1 MSRWMKRAVLVLLAA
16 AFTISLTPSA
26 ASATIDGPC
35 EGRYTLSN
43 GEVLDGGRTQI
54 EVDREA
60 LKPTGTYFGQHN
72 DANPGEDR
80 SHSGGFVKADIPG
93 TDITFGTWDP
103 VAQTREVSKQD
114 TYTPFDLIDQLPPIK
129 VTVFGQ
135 HHDSAGNCD
144 GEVVLVFKGEG
155 PFDTLYWVVA
165 IVLAVI
171 LLAVILLLSKR
182 GADSTG
188 GKRFGKAILGLLLA
202 IILAV
207 TIVFIILLLCW
218 ADTGDDW
225 LLIVMIVI
233 AVLGFVLPLW
243 SPFGRGRGGAAVE
256 PPPPPAPPPPPMP
269 DAPGPE
275 TTPQE
280 PMAGTEPPPVAP
292 PKKKTARK
300 RSRRKRKS
308 SRRKP

>member
-1 MSRWMKRAVLVLLAA
+1 MSRWTIRAVIALIAA
-16 AFTISLTPSA
+16 ALLTSLTPSP
-26 ASATIDGPC
+26 ASATINGPC

-43 GEVLDGGRTQI
+43 GQELNGRSVQI

-72 DANPGEDR
+72 DASSEEDR
-80 SHSGGFVKADIPG
+80 SHSGGFVKADMPG
-93 TDITFGTWDP
+93 RDITFDTWDP
-103 VAQTREVSKQD
+103 VDQTRQVSKD
-114 TYTPFDLIDQLPPIK
+114 GPYTPFDLIDRLPPIK
-129 VTVFGQ
+129 VRVYGQ
-135 HHDSAGNCD
+135 HLDSAGNCD
-144 GEVVLVFKGEG
+144 GSVVLVFKGEG
-155 PFDTLYWVVA
+155 PLDTLYWVVA

-171 LLAVILLLSKR
+171 VLAVILLLSRR

-233 AVLGFVLPLW
+233 AVLGFVMPLW
-243 SPFGRGRGGAAVE
+243 SPFGRGRGSAAVE
-256 PPPPPAPPPPPMP
+256 PPPPPPPLPPPAPMP
-269 DAPGPE
+269 PAPE
-275 TTPQE
+275 TPTEE
-280 PMAGTEPPPVAP
+280 PMDTARPSPAEPP
-292 PKKKTARK
+292 KRKTAQK
-300 RSRRKRKS
+300 KPTRKRKS
-308 SRRKP
+308 PRRKP